1 MLSGTDLSQAYGLVE
16 DSYGEVP
23 SAIKQNVAKPSSVQ
37 APPPQLQSQSTQN
50 KAVMSP
56 QNVASLDPSFLTA
69 DQKLHLLSSEF
80 QKQREMFENSKSQNA
95 GYLDKLILKKKDV
108 AKLIVFSLVIL
119 LALSLHDVIST
130 FVKNY
135 LEDADLTP
143 TKAWSLRLM
152 YPVLVLFVLWNI
164 KTFMK

>member
-16 DSYGEVP
+16 DSFSDVP
-23 SAIKQNVAKPSSVQ
+23 SAQKQNVAKPQPSVQ
-37 APPPQLQSQSTQN
+37 APPPQLQ
-50 KAVMSP
+50 P
-56 QNVASLDPSFLTA
+56 QPTKNIASLDPSFLTA

-80 QKQREMFENSKSQNA
+80 QKQREMFENSKGQNA

-108 AKLIVFSLVIL
+108 TKLIVFSLVIL

-135 LEDADLTP
+135 IEDAELTP